1 MQRCRV
7 IKGCSITVRQK
18 RPSANVILPLRL
30 TLWKCC
36 CWSSGTLIGTGAVI
50 AVCADAE
57 KGRDSAILAIFGSS
71 LTASFRGTFGKLF
84 QPFKV
89 LRRVVIQYGSAIRH
103 IQLSQNASAA
113 FCRAAQ
119 AARPVVGHQH
129 GNERRIQNDGMMA
142 TRYIFI
148 PPRL

>member
-1 MQRCRV
+1 M
-7 IKGCSITVRQK
+7 
-18 RPSANVILPLRL
+18 ILPLRL

-36 CWSSGTLIGTGAVI
+36 CWSSGTRIGIGAVI
-50 AVCADAE
+50 TVCADAE

-89 LRRVVIQYGSAIRH
+89 LRRVVIQYGSAIRD
-103 IQLSQNASAA
+103 IQFGQDASAA
-113 FCRAAQ
+113 FYRVAQ
-119 AARPVVGHQH
+119 AARTVAGHQH

-148 PPRL
+148 PPQS